1 MADTTQ
7 RIGTGREATATRF
20 TADVD
25 TRPGAPSDPSPNGK
39 RTPLRPGLYLAIL
52 VATIL
57 GATGYKLRHA
67 GLFAC
72 EASGYAP
79 DHYLAYCQATSYGDY
94 DYGAFWY
101 GLEPSSTAAATNA
114 DVLLLGDSRLEF
126 GLSTR
131 ATDSWFTSHALRY
144 YLLGFAY
151 NGNMAF
157 ARPLL
162 GKLHPKARLYVINV
176 DRFFRNQ
183 PTVPAQAVMGD
194 SSARPRYDE
203 KRLWQAPHRSLCG
216 RLGSLCGDGA
226 AFFRARSTGAWV
238 RDGGEWTAAPVAYS
252 DSVDRAQLDSE
263 VVAGRTFLSALP
275 VKQDCIVLTMI
286 PKSGTALGNAE
297 GTARAI
303 AASLGLP
310 LVAPRL
316 DSLSTFDGSH
326 LDRASAERWSA
337 AFFDAA
343 APLMQKCLSQPHA

>member
-1 MADTTQ
+1 M
-7 RIGTGREATATRF
+7 GRDTATPF

-25 TRPGAPSDPSPNGK
+25 RRPATPSDPSPNGK
-39 RTPLRPGLYLAIL
+39 RARVRPGLYLTIL

-57 GATGYKLRHA
+57 GATGYKIRHA

-72 EASGYAP
+72 EASGYSA

-101 GLEPSSTAAATNA
+101 GLEPAGTAAAANA
-114 DVLLLGDSRLEF
+114 DVLFLGDSRLEF
-126 GLSTR
+126 GLSSA
-131 ATDSWFTSHALRY
+131 ATDRWFSSRSLRY

-162 GKLHPKARLYVINV
+162 AKLQPKARLYVINV
-176 DRFFRNQ
+176 DRFFRDQ
-183 PTVPAQAVMGD
+183 PTPPAQAVMRD

-216 RLGSLCGDGA
+216 RVGAICGNGA

-263 VVAGRTFLSALP
+263 VVAGRRFISALP
-275 VKQDCIVLTMI
+275 VKPECIVLTMI
-286 PKSGTALGNAE
+286 PKSGTALGNTE
-297 GTARAI
+297 GTGRAI
-303 AASLGLP
+303 AASLGFP

-337 AFFDAA
+337 AFLDAA
-343 APLMQKCLSQPHA
+343 APLLQKCLSQPHA

>member
-1 MADTTQ
+1 LANTQ
-7 RIGTGREATATRF
+7 RIRTGLEATATQFSAELDR
-20 TADVD
+20 
-25 TRPGAPSDPSPNGK
+25 RPAAPSDPSPNGK
-39 RTPLRPGLYLAIL
+39 RARVRPALYVAIL

-57 GATGYKLRHA
+57 GATGYKLRHS

-72 EASGYAP
+72 EASGYSP

-101 GLEPSSTAAATNA
+101 GLEPAGTAAAANA

-126 GLSTR
+126 GLSTD
-131 ATDSWFTSHALRY
+131 ATRRWFSSHSLRY

-162 GKLHPKARLYVINV
+162 ARLQPKARLYVINV
-176 DRFFRNQ
+176 DRFFRDQ
-183 PTVPAQAVMGD
+183 PTPPAQAVMRD
-194 SSARPRYDE
+194 SSARARYDE
-203 KRLWQAPHRSLCG
+203 KRLWQAPHRSLCK

-238 RDGGEWTAAPVAYS
+238 RDGGEWSAAPVAYS

-263 VVAGRTFLSALP
+263 VVAGRRFLSALP
-275 VKQDCIVLTMI
+275 VTQDCIVLTMI

-326 LDRASAERWSA
+326 LDGASAERWSA

-343 APLMQKCLSQPHA
+343 APLLQKCLSTPRA